1 MALIL
6 DPSDGEFI
14 DIGTARLIT
23 RHRNGRVRLVI
34 EGLSLND
41 VVRVC
46 GVDVMMTRQYSGA
59 GKGHIRVSASG
70 PRSIPIK
77 KTGQLSDLDEDYQE
91 P

>member
-14 DIGTARLIT
+14 DVGHMRLVT

-46 GVDVMMTRQYSGA
+46 GVDVMMTRLYSGA
-59 GKGHIRVSASG
+59 GKGKIRVSATG
-70 PRSIPIK
+70 PRSIPVK
-77 KTGQLSDLDEDYQE
+77 TTGQLSDVEDDYQE